1 MEVFVGISLSLSLL
15 LLGISLGAIIENKR
29 IKTAHSIETINL
41 RLRETQE
48 ILLPLADKITHHD
61 MRDQSI
67 GGSTMVDYR
76 WQDPDKTLEI
86 PNMPPKA
93 HLVIK
98 CSKVCQ
104 TAGPL
109 RWGVGLIN

>member
-86 PNMPPKA
+86 PVYEL
-93 HLVIK
+93 LVAELK
-98 CSKVCQ
+98 LKEEKWYEEQ
-104 TAGPL
+104 TNSD
-109 RWGVGLIN
+109 V